1 MLNLY
6 VNSEGKKLRCGYT
19 TGSCAA
25 AAAKA
30 ATMMLF
36 NNEILDNVRIDTPK
50 GIELYLEIEKIERG
64 INFVQCCVIKDA
76 GDDPDITD
84 GLEIWARAEMRE
96 SGYILKGGKGVGVV
110 KSPGLYVPEGE
121 YAINPVPRKM
131 IEKEVRDALPA
142 ESGVE
147 ITIFVP
153 RGEEIAKK
161 TFNPRLNI
169 VGGISILG
177 TTGIVTPMSEEALK
191 ESIALEISQKVKS
204 GQKDLILLFG
214 NMGEDMAKKLKLNE
228 KAMVIMS
235 NYVGFALD
243 SCLQQGI
250 ENITIVGHIGKLG
263 KVSAGCF
270 NTHSRVSDVRL
281 EVLALELALMGAPVE
296 LVREVYSQKTTE
308 GAVNLLW
315 ERSGMSKAARDK
327 CDETAEKVEDRY
339 SKSTTET
346 REKYDELE
354 SSGKKLGYGWWNFTE
369 LFRNICNKIVHR
381 IKTYTHDEISPEVII
396 YSMDIGILYDTRRDK
411 KHKSERGIKSKEQ

>member
-1 MLNLY
+1 MLDLY

-19 TGSCAA
+19 TGSCAT

-36 NNEILDNVRIDTPK
+36 NNEVLDNVRIDTPK
-50 GIELYLEIEKIERG
+50 GIELYLEIKKIERG
-64 INFVQCCVIKDA
+64 RNFVQCCVIKDA

-84 GLEIWARAEMRE
+84 GLQIWARAAIRE
-96 SGYILKGGKGVGVV
+96 SGYILKGGKGVGIV

-131 IEKEVRDALPA
+131 IEKEVRDVLPP
-142 ESGVE
+142 EKGVE

-153 RGEEIAKK
+153 KGEEIAKK

-228 KAMVIMS
+228 EAMVIMS

-243 SCLQQGI
+243 SCVQQGVK
-250 ENITIVGHIGKLG
+250 NITVVGHVGKLG

-281 EVLALELALMGAPVE
+281 EVLALEIALMGAPVE

-315 ERSGMSKAARDK
+315 ERSRMYKEVRDR
-327 CDETAEKVEDRY
+327 CDETVEKVRDRY
-339 SKSTTET
+339 SEAVTET
-346 REKYDELE
+346 REKHNELA
-354 SSGKKLGYGWWNFTE
+354 SNGKTPGDDSWNFTE
-369 LFRNICNKIVHR
+369 LFQNICNKIVHR
-381 IKTYTHDEISPEVII
+381 IKTYTHDKISPEVIL
-396 YSMDIGILYDTRRDK
+396 YSMDIGILYDTRRGK
-411 KHKSERGIKSKEQ
+411 NNKIERRIKGKE